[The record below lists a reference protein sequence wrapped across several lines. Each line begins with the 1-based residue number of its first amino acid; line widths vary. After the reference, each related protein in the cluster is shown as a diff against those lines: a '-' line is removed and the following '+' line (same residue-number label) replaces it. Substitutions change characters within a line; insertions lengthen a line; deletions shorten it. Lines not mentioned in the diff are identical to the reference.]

1 MNIENME
8 AFVYVN
14 HYGSFNKAAEALFLS
29 QPSVTARIQT
39 LERELE
45 CKLFDR
51 QSKQTILTEEG
62 RKFLPYAE
70 QMLQV
75 LQKGKQKLQQRKKVP
90 QQIRIGCTISVSN
103 YIIPEILKQL
113 RARYPEVNYKIVT
126 ATTDQLVQKLLNR
139 EVDISFVRKVMH
151 PAIRTLAFYEDPISL
166 YAYDGHPFMKT
177 GKASIQDIQHETLV
191 FFECGSLDWMR
202 IHRAFESLEQ
212 PPDIAF
218 QVDNVVTAKKL
229 VLEEAGIAFLPDIC
243 VSREVKDKK
252 LFRIHVPEVASVS
265 MQISIVATKE
275 DCAVTSDFAD
285 ALTDG
290 FREAVLL

>member
-1 MNIENME
+1 MNIENIE

-51 QSKQTILTEEG
+51 QSKQTILTEDG

-75 LQKGKQKLQQRKKVP
+75 LQKGKQKLQQRKKAP

-126 ATTDQLVQKLLNR
+126 ATTDQLLHKLLNR

-166 YAYDGHPFMKT
+166 YVYEGHPFTKT
-177 GKASIQDIQHETLV
+177 GKASIQDIQRETLV

-202 IHRAFESLEQ
+202 IHRSFESLEQ

-229 VLEEAGIAFLPDIC
+229 VLQEAGIAFLPDVC
-243 VSREVKDKK
+243 VSREVKDQK
-252 LFRIHVPEVASVS
+252 LFRIHIPEVAGVS
-265 MQISIVATKE
+265 MQISIIATKE
-275 DCAVTSDFAD
+275 DCAVSSDFAD
-285 ALTDG
+285 ALTEG
-290 FREAVLL
+290 FRESVLL

>member
-51 QSKQTILTEEG
+51 QSKQTVLTEDG

-75 LQKGKQKLQQRKKVP
+75 LQKGKQKLQQRKKAP

-113 RARYPEVNYKIVT
+113 RARYPEINYKIVT

-166 YAYDGHPFMKT
+166 YVYEGHPFMKT

-229 VLEEAGIAFLPDIC
+229 VLEEAGIAFLPDVC